1 MFFYAILVLT
11 QFVGVSS
18 ILSSTF
24 YLHPVLVLC
33 FLLAFV
39 KISIDPRAQESE
51 DLKQVYGLK
60 FSLKFSYLVE
70 DKKPFFTRCYANG
83 KDVIVCGH
91 EIPM

>member
-11 QFVGVSS
+11 QFECVSS

-39 KISIDPRAQESE
+39 KISIDPRALESE
-51 DLKQVYGLK
+51 DLKQVYG
-60 FSLKFSYLVE
+60 LKFSYLVE